1 MRGLFVTGT
10 DTGVGKS
17 VVAAA
22 ACAVL
27 AERGERV
34 AAFKP
39 VLTGLDDPAG
49 GWPHD
54 HALLART
61 ANAGQAPAEVA
72 PLRFGPPVSPHLA
85 AELAGVEIE
94 PARLVA
100 AARRAAIRADAI
112 VVEGVGGLMVPLSR
126 DFLVRDLASLL
137 DLPVLVVARPGLGT
151 INHTLLT
158 LAAAREVG
166 LRIASSRASS
176 RAARRGGSS
185 GSSGGSGRCRRLRL
199 EPAARERSTAGS
211 PRRSPSLRFR
221 ARARRWPCRSRA
233 SRATPR
239 SSSTPERSRRSCLRP
254 ARRLSDR
261 RRLPRPLAQRGR
273 RRALRSS
280 RARAAPHLRP
290 RGGSFVDRETR
301 SRWDVTGRAVAGRL
315 RGERLRR
322 LPQRDAFWFAAAAF
336 EPRLRVT
343 GAAGRRSARGR
354 RTGAEGS
361 TACRRPRYG
370 LRP

>member
-1 MRGLFVTGT
+1 
-10 DTGVGKS
+10 
-17 VVAAA
+17 
-22 ACAVL
+22 VL

-126 DFLVRDLASLL
+126 DFLASLL

-166 LRIASSRASS
+166 LRIASVVLNPWPGAPS
-176 RAARRGGSS
+176 
-185 GSSGGSGRCRRLRL
+185 RL
-199 EPAARERSTAGS
+199 E
-211 PRRSPSLRFR
+211 
-221 ARARRWPCRSRA
+221 A
-233 SRATPR
+233 SN
-239 SSSTPERSRRSCLRP
+239 
-254 ARRLSDR
+254 
-261 RRLPRPLAQRGR
+261 
-273 RRALRSS
+273 
-280 RARAAPHLRP
+280 
-290 RGGSFVDRETR
+290 RETLER
-301 SRWDVTGRAVAGRL
+301 LGGAPIATLPLTRLESLGEAGREL
-315 RGERLRR
+315 RVERWLGEA
-322 LPQRDAFWFAAAAF
+322 PAAAA
-336 EPRLRVT
+336 
-343 GAAGRRSARGR
+343 
-354 RTGAEGS
+354 
-361 TACRRPRYG
+361 
-370 LRP
+370 